1 MSMIPPAGESVP
13 SMGPAP
19 PDAQPETL
27 QDLLDKAIALIAQDR
42 MLSPE
47 EMQAVSGFLQQVQM
61 VAQSKMAGGQ
71 PDGTQQQVQGRQQQ
85 SGFNS
90 GGQPQDRQVMPYGQS
105 PNPNV
110 QYGGGQ

>member
-13 SMGPAP
+13 NMGPAP
-19 PDAQPETL
+19 PDAMPETL

-42 MLSPE
+42 MLSPD
-47 EMQAVSGFLQQVQM
+47 EMQAVSNFLQQVQM
-61 VAQSKMAGGQ
+61 VAQAKMAGGQ
-71 PDGTQQQVQGRQQQ
+71 PDATQQQVQSRQQQ
-85 SGFNS
+85 SGFT
-90 GGQPQDRQVMPYGQS
+90 GGQPQERQIMPYGQS